1 VNPGTKRTAG
11 DDLAERLEQAE
22 AALRERK
29 LDLQLMVDSIPAPVA
44 VITPTGEV
52 ETLNQPC
59 LAYFGKTLDEL
70 KGWASSDPVH
80 PEDLPNVI
88 EVLTHALETSQTYEV
103 ESRHRRFDGVYRW
116 FHVRGFP
123 LKDTGGRILRW
134 CVLLTDIDDR
144 KRAEAQ
150 LAGEKRL
157 LEMVARGGPL
167 KDVLTAL
174 CRFVEDIAADCKCGI
189 YLIDWSGPTFHTG
202 AAPSMPA
209 TFNDALEGLTVEA
222 TAGPCGLA
230 ALTGSQ
236 VIAADLESDLDWQQ
250 SLIRPLALGHGLR
263 AQWST
268 PICSRDGSVLGTF
281 AIFQDHPSSPTQVQ
295 QDLIAQVTHIA
306 SIAIERALADEA
318 LRSSE
323 RNLSLTINTI
333 PTFISVSRPDGTVLS
348 VNQAALDYHGITLQD
363 VQKEDFRRRFFHPD
377 DAERL
382 REERKEALKRPLQF
396 EYETRALGKDGKY
409 RWFLVRCNPLLDD
422 QGRIDR
428 WYAIAFDIEDRKRAQ
443 EDVRRSEAFLAEA
456 QRLTSIGSFSWLVA
470 TDEITWSEELY
481 RIYEF
486 DPGIKITLEV
496 IRTRVHPE
504 DLTLY
509 EKMVEQARNGSE
521 DFEWQYRLLMPD
533 QSIKYMHAVAQA
545 TRDPSG
551 QLEYIAAVRDVTAR
565 RVSDE
570 ALDKARSELAHVTR
584 VMTLGALTASIAHEV
599 NQPLSGIITNA
610 STCVRMLDAEPPN
623 VDGARETAQR
633 TIRDGRRA
641 SDVIT
646 RLRALFTM
654 RDAVTELVDLNE
666 ATLEV
671 IALSQSELERNRV
684 ITRTEL
690 ADQLPPVTGDRVQL
704 QEVILNL
711 VRNASDAMSTVEDRP
726 RQLLIMTEPDEADQ
740 VRLSV
745 QDAGVGFDP
754 QAIKKLFEAF
764 YTTKDDGMGI
774 GLSVSRSIIE
784 SHHGR
789 LWATPNDGPGATFS
803 FSIPRRTTNQY

>member
-1 VNPGTKRTAG
+1 MDFWPAEVHPRAMDPRQEKRRIE
-11 DDLAERLEQAE
+11 DDLADRLKQAE
-22 AALRERK
+22 AALRDRK
-29 LDLQLMVDSIPAPVA
+29 VDLQLMVDSIPAPVA

-59 LAYFGKTLDEL
+59 LEYFGKTLDEL

-80 PEDLPNVI
+80 PADLPHVI
-88 EVLTHALETSQTYEV
+88 EVLTHALETGQTYEV
-103 ESRHRRFDGVYRW
+103 ESRHRRFDGIYRW

-123 LKDTGGRILRW
+123 LKDTEGRILRW

-157 LEMVARGGPL
+157 LEMVAAGGPL
-167 KDVLTAL
+167 SEVLTAL
-174 CRFVEDIAADCKCGI
+174 CRFVEDTAADCKCGT

-222 TAGPCGLA
+222 TAGPCAQA

-236 VIAADLESDLDWQQ
+236 VIAEDLESDLHWQQ

-333 PTFISVSRPDGTVLS
+333 PTFISVSRSDGTVLS

-377 DAERL
+377 DAERV
-382 REERKEALKRPLQF
+382 REERKEAFKRPLQF

-509 EKMVEQARNGSE
+509 EKMVEQAHNGSE

-533 QSIKYMHAVAQA
+533 RSIKYMHAVARA
-545 TRDPSG
+545 TRDRNSE
-551 QLEYIAAVRDVTAR
+551 LEYIAAVRDVTAR
-565 RVSDE
+565 RVSEE
-570 ALDKARSELAHVTR
+570 AVDKARSELAHVAR
-584 VMTLGALTASIAHEV
+584 VMSLGALTASIAHEV

-610 STCVRMLDAEPPN
+610 STCVRMLDSEPPN
-623 VDGARETAQR
+623 VDGARETAKR

-641 SDVIT
+641 ADVIS
-646 RLRALFTM
+646 RLRALFTHKE
-654 RDAVTELVDLNE
+654 AATELVDPNE
-666 ATLEV
+666 ATEEV
-671 IALSQSELERNRV
+671 
-684 ITRTEL
+684 
-690 ADQLPPVTGDRVQL
+690 
-704 QEVILNL
+704 
-711 VRNASDAMSTVEDRP
+711 
-726 RQLLIMTEPDEADQ
+726 
-740 VRLSV
+740 
-745 QDAGVGFDP
+745 
-754 QAIKKLFEAF
+754 
-764 YTTKDDGMGI
+764 
-774 GLSVSRSIIE
+774 
-784 SHHGR
+784 
-789 LWATPNDGPGATFS
+789 
-803 FSIPRRTTNQY
+803 